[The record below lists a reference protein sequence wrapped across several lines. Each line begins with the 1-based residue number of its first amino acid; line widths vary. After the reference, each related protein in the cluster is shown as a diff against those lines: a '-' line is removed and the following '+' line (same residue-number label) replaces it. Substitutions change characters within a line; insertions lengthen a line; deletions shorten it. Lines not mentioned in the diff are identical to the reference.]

1 MSQKIRHS
9 VIALLLGRTGN
20 KAVGAFFSAVA
31 MKLKVVENSKVDT
44 MSTNG
49 KVIYYNQKFLDS
61 MSQDETTGVLAHEIL
76 HVANLHMC
84 RRGTRDQKVWNMACD
99 LAINPIV
106 LESGL
111 RLPTGGLMPGVS
123 PFADFPVGE
132 SAEKYYELLM
142 KMGSTK
148 SDKEK
153 EKGDGG
159 SGGKGQDDKPAQP
172 QKSPETKEGSD
183 EGQQDKAKSEG
194 EGSGIKP
201 SPSQSQDTS
210 GIGGVMDAEPEAE
223 GDIRATVEMAK
234 EMCKSRGNMP
244 SGLRNMF
251 DSGRTVI
258 DWRTALQNL
267 LTQKAK
273 SDYIYSRPS
282 RRASGGVILPVQ
294 DGYKCPKCAVLVDTS
309 GSISDKVIGQFVA
322 EIEAF
327 RKEAKCETT
336 LIMHHTDAYSVT
348 EVAIDD
354 DLVMPRIQSGGTS
367 HVDAI
372 AKAVESEAQFI
383 VSLTDCESVYPQHP
397 GMDVIWCR
405 YNQSSRPASPPEY
418 GSLVDIV
425 D

>member
-9 VIALLLGRTGN
+9 VVALLLGRTGN
-20 KAVGAFFSAVA
+20 KAAGAFFSAVA
-31 MKLKVVENSKVDT
+31 MKLKVVENPKVET

-49 KVIYYNQKFLDS
+49 KVIYYNQQFLDS
-61 MSQDETTGVLAHEIL
+61 MSQDETTGVLAHEVL

-132 SAEKYYELLM
+132 SAEKYYELLV
-142 KMGSTK
+142 KQGEGGSAK
-148 SDKEK
+148 KPDKEG
-153 EKGDGG
+153 EGNGGG
-159 SGGKGQDDKPAQP
+159 SGEGEDQPKPQQSKPDGKDDKDGKGKPDGDGHGGKPA
-172 QKSPETKEGSD
+172 
-183 EGQQDKAKSEG
+183 
-194 EGSGIKP
+194 
-201 SPSQSQDTS
+201 PSQTQDT
-210 GIGGVMDAEPEAE
+210 GGFGGVMDAEPEQE
-223 GDIRATVEMAK
+223 SDIRATVEMAK
-234 EMCKSRGNMP
+234 EMSKSRGNMP
-244 SGLRNMF
+244 GGLRNMF

-282 RRASGGVILPVQ
+282 RRAGGGVILPVQ

-348 EVAIDD
+348 DVAVED

-372 AKAVESEAQFI
+372 AKAVDSGAEFI

-418 GSLVDIV
+418 GNLVDIV